1 MSIIKTTE
9 EIAIMR
15 EAGHK
20 LARALFATLEQVQP
34 GVTTNEL
41 DAFFAEQIKE
51 QGAEPLFLGYHGFPK
66 HICTSVNGDVVH
78 GIPSDSVLEEGD
90 IIGID
95 SGLRWK
101 GWCADM
107 ARTVAVGEIPAEVQR
122 LIDVTDESKAL
133 GIEQLRAGSTIGDV
147 GAAVQTHAEN
157 AGFGV
162 VRSLVGHAIG
172 QEMHEEPQLPNY
184 GKKGKGRKLEVGMVM
199 AIEPMINIGDAA
211 VEFDESDGWTVRT
224 ADGTLSAHSE
234 DTVAITADGPEVL
247 TRLP

>member
-1 MSIIKTTE
+1 MKNIKTTE

-15 EAGHK
+15 EAGQK
-20 LARALFATLEQVQP
+20 LARALFATLEQVKP
-34 GVTTNEL
+34 GITTNEL
-41 DAFFAEQIKE
+41 DEFFAARIKE
-51 QGAEPLFLGYHGFPK
+51 QGAEPLFLGYHGYPK

-78 GIPSDSVLEEGD
+78 GIPTDRVLEEGD

-107 ARTVAVGEIPAEVQR
+107 ARTVPVGEISEEAQR
-122 LIDVTDESKAL
+122 LITVADEAKAL
-133 GIEQLRAGSTIGDV
+133 GIEQMRAGNTIGDV
-147 GAAVQTHAEN
+147 GAAVQTYSEN

-162 VRSLVGHAIG
+162 VKSLVGHGIG
-172 QEMHEEPQLPNY
+172 QEMHEAPQLPNY
-184 GKKGKGRKLEVGMVM
+184 GKAGKGKKLEVGMVL
-199 AIEPMINIGDAA
+199 AIEPMINVGGES
-211 VEFDESDGWTVRT
+211 VEFDEEDGWTVRT

-234 DTVAITADGPEVL
+234 DTVAITENGPEIL